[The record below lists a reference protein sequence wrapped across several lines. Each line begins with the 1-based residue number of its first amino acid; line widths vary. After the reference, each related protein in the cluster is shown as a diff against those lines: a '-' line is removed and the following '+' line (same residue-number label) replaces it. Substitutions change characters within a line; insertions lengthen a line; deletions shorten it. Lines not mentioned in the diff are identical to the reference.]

1 MEGNC
6 GEAVVVVAAVGRN
19 AIGSP
24 NWVVADMTRVAG
36 LPE

>member
-1 MEGNC
+1 VEGNC
-6 GEAVVVVAAVGRN
+6 GEAVVVVAVGRD